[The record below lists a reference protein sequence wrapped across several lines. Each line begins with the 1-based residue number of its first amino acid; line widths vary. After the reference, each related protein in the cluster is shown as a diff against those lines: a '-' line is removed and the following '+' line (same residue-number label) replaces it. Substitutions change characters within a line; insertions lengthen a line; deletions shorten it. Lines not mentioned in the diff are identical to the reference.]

1 MFLIR
6 PVLIASLSLIPLLV
20 TAPAQAGEARYLGLL
35 NRAHDSVVA
44 LEVAPAG
51 SDAYVAR
58 PIDRLDGGGGATT
71 VRLGEAGCRFDIRLQ
86 FRNGRRAVYH
96 GVDVCTGD
104 TLAIA
109 PLPRG
114 RDEVVVAVQ
123 SR

>member
-6 PVLIASLSLIPLLV
+6 PVLIASLCLIPLLV
-20 TAPAQAGEARYLGLL
+20 TTPAQAGDARYLGLL

-51 SDAYVAR
+51 TDAYVAR
-58 PIDRLDGGGGATT
+58 PIDRLDGGGGSAT
-71 VRLGEAGCRFDIRLQ
+71 VRLGEAGCRFDVRLQ

-114 RDEVVVAVQ
+114 RNDVTVAVQ

>member
-1 MFLIR
+1 MSLIR
-6 PVLIASLSLIPLLV
+6 PVLIISLSLIPLFV
-20 TAPAQAGEARYLGLL
+20 IAPAQAGEARYLGLL

-71 VRLGEAGCRFDIRLQ
+71 VRLGDAGCRFDIRLQ

-114 RDEVVVAVQ
+114 RDEGAVAVR